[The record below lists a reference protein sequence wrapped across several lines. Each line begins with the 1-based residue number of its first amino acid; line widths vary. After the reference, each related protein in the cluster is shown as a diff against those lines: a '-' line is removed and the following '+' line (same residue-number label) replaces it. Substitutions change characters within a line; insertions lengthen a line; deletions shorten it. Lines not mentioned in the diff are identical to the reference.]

1 MVVSANPSSGPS
13 RAMAHALR
21 FLAVDAV
28 EAAGSGHP
36 GMPLGM
42 ADLATVLF
50 TRHLKFDAGSPQW
63 PDRDRFVL
71 SNGHGSMLLYGLLY
85 LAGYEGVTIEDL
97 RRFRK
102 FHARAAGHPEYG
114 YLPGIETTAGPLGQG
129 LATAVGMALGERLL
143 NAEFGDALVDHRTW
157 VFCGDGCLMEGVSQE
172 AISLAGHL
180 RLDKLTLIFDDNG
193 TTIDGPTSISTSDD
207 QRRRFE
213 ASNWHTIAVDG
224 HDMTAI
230 DAALREAR
238 ESDRPTLIAA
248 RTQIGY
254 GAPTKANTSAAH
266 GSPFGPSEILAMRE
280 ALDWP
285 HTAFEVPEPLLTAWR
300 AAGMRGAGERAAWT
314 DRLASAEPPRR
325 DEFERRQAGRSP
337 AGLEVAVERALEA
350 QAASPAMIPIRQGS
364 QNAVGLLCALMPEI
378 VGGSAD
384 LTSSVLSQPKAMA
397 AFDRSNYSGRHI
409 GYGIREHGMAAA
421 LNGLALHGGFIP
433 YGATY
438 LTFSDYCRPA
448 IRMAALMGLRVV
460 FLFTHDSIGVGE
472 DGPTHQP
479 IEHLASLR
487 AMPGV
492 RVYRPADSIEALE
505 CWYDAI
511 TATGPSVM
519 VVARQKV
526 EPVRLERSEAMLSR
540 RGAYVVQEPSEG
552 RDVTLLATGSEVALA
567 IETAHL
573 LAGTGV
579 AAAVVSMPC
588 WERFEEQAAAYRR
601 AVLGSAPRFAI
612 EAASPFGW
620 GRYVEDSAQI
630 CGIESF
636 GVSGPGPD
644 VYRNF
649 GLTADQLAPRIAG
662 QLERRASA
670 ALEAAE

>member
-1 MVVSANPSSGPS
+1 MLKTDSQWPS

-42 ADLATVLF
+42 ADLATILF
-50 TRHLKFDAGSPQW
+50 TRHLKFDVANPRW

-85 LAGYEGVTIEDL
+85 LAGYDGVTIDDL
-97 RRFRK
+97 RLFRT
-102 FHARAAGHPEYG
+102 FGARATGHPEYG
-114 YLPGIETTAGPLGQG
+114 HFPGIETTAGPLGQG

-143 NAEFGDALVDHRTW
+143 NAEFGDGLVDHRTW

-180 RLDKLTLIFDDNG
+180 RLNKLTLIFDDNG

-207 QRRRFE
+207 HCRRFE
-213 ASNWHTIAVDG
+213 ASNWHAIAVDG
-224 HDMTAI
+224 HDMAAI
-230 DAALREAR
+230 DAALCEAR
-238 ESDRPTLIAA
+238 SSNRPTLIAA

-266 GSPFGPSEILAMRE
+266 GSPFGPDEIQAMRE

-285 HTAFEVPEPLLTAWR
+285 HAAFSVPEPLLSAWR
-300 AAGMRGAGERAAWT
+300 IAGARGAGERAAWT
-314 DRLASAEPPRR
+314 HRLASAEPARR

-337 AGLEVAVERALEA
+337 ADLEIAVERALDE
-350 QAASPAMIPIRQGS
+350 QAATASAMPIRQGS
-364 QNAVGLLCALMPEI
+364 QAAVGLLCRLMPEI

-384 LTSSVLSQPKAMA
+384 LTGSVLSRPNAMP
-397 AFDRSNYSGRHI
+397 AFDRSNFSGRHI

-448 IRMAALMGLRVV
+448 IRMAALMGLKVV

-492 RVYRPADSIEALE
+492 RVYRPADGVEALE
-505 CWYDAI
+505 CWYDAV

-519 VVARQKV
+519 VMARQKV
-526 EPVRLERSEAMLSR
+526 EPVRRGRAAAMLSQ
-540 RGAYVVQEPSEG
+540 RGAYVVQEPAAA
-552 RDVTLLATGSEVALA
+552 RDVTLLSTGSEVALA
-567 IETAHL
+567 LETARL
-573 LAGTGV
+573 LAVTGIT
-579 AAAVVSMPC
+579 AAVVSMPC
-588 WERFEEQAAAYRR
+588 WERFEEQTSAYRNE
-601 AVLGSAPRFAI
+601 VLGSAPRFAI

-620 GRYVEDSAQI
+620 GRYVPEPAQI
-630 CGIESF
+630 CGIETF
-636 GVSGPGPD
+636 GVSGPGPN
-644 VYRNF
+644 VYRSF
-649 GLTADQLAPRIAG
+649 GLTADQLAPRMAA
-662 QLERRASA
+662 QLGRTCRTSTSLA
-670 ALEAAE
+670 